1 MSKYYTPKAVLEK
14 FTYRDH
20 IRPSALPKLDAQP
33 CFVGASGEASAAAQR
48 GTAMDKAWR
57 DLVSGI
63 HFKAEDYVYG
73 DGQALTD
80 DDWGAVLWAAEEA
93 RRICGDGH
101 IETSEFRTTFV
112 HPLFANPFTADGV
125 CFERGIVLDLKTG
138 QLRSYKAQLAAYCL
152 ALMTETWT
160 QKASGVAIFCDQRE
174 VVHYDFTYAEAK
186 ELVEDII
193 NRTVARDPHD
203 YTPGD
208 YCGWCK
214 YADTCPARV
223 QPASEALAVVEATD
237 LSKGN
242 AEGLSAMREAIL
254 ADPVRLGAFWAQ
266 YKLFEREIA
275 KPVGEAM
282 RERLDAGEEVPGWKI
297 RYDAGREYFDWLA
310 LVDVSAACTPE
321 ELITLMGAKVSGKTF
336 REFCAVKG
344 LAVPEQLA
352 RSGAP
357 IAKLM
362 PEKPK
367 KAKAIKAKADTK

>member
-1 MSKYYTPKAVLEK
+1 M
-14 FTYRDH
+14 TYRDH

-33 CFVGASGEASAAAQR
+33 CFVGAPGEASEAAQR

-57 DLVSGI
+57 ALLSGN
-63 HFKAEDYVYG
+63 FGKAEDYVYG
-73 DGQALTD
+73 DGNVLTTE
-80 DDWGAVLWAAEEA
+80 DWDSVVWAADEA
-93 RRICGDGH
+93 KRICGDGY
-101 IETSEFRTTFV
+101 IETSEFRTAFV
-112 HPLFANPFTADGV
+112 HPLFVNPFTADGV
-125 CFERGIVLDLKTG
+125 CFDRGIVLDLKTG

-174 VVHYDFTYAEAK
+174 VVHYDFTYTEAK
-186 ELVEDII
+186 GLVEDII

-223 QPASEALAVVEATD
+223 QPAKEALEAIESDTRS
-237 LSKGN
+237 LS
-242 AEGLSAMREAIL
+242 ELREAVL
-254 ADPVRLGAFWAQ
+254 ADPVRLSEFWAK
-266 YKLFEREIA
+266 YKLFEKEIA
-275 KPVGEAM
+275 EPVGKALKAK
-282 RERLDAGEEVPGWKI
+282 LDAGEEIPGWRI
-297 RYDAGREYFDWLA
+297 RYDAGREFFDSEA
-310 LVDVSAACTPE
+310 LGQMATTCTPE
-321 ELITLMGAKVSGKTF
+321 ELITLLGGKVSGRAF

-344 LAVPEQLA
+344 LTVPEALA

-367 KAKAIKAKADTK
+367 KAKAIKAGADTK

>member
-1 MSKYYTPKAVLEK
+1 VVWAV
-14 FTYRDH
+14 
-20 IRPSALPKLDAQP
+20 
-33 CFVGASGEASAAAQR
+33 
-48 GTAMDKAWR
+48 
-57 DLVSGI
+57 
-63 HFKAEDYVYG
+63 
-73 DGQALTD
+73 
-80 DDWGAVLWAAEEA
+80 EEA
-93 RRICGDGH
+93 KRICGAGY
-101 IETSEFRTTFV
+101 IETNELRTQFK

-125 CFERGIVLDLKTG
+125 CFEKGIILDLKTG

-174 VVHYDFTYAEAK
+174 SVHYDFTYAEAR
-186 ELVEDII
+186 ELVEGII
-193 NRTVARDPHD
+193 NRTVAREPND

-223 QPASEALAVVEATD
+223 EPVKEALSVVENVYRIQ
-237 LSKGN
+237 LQG
-242 AEGLSAMREAIL
+242 EGDMLSAMREAIL

-266 YKLFEREIA
+266 YKLFEKEIA
-275 KPVGEAM
+275 KPIGEAM
-282 RERLDAGEEVPGWKI
+282 RERLDAGAEIPGWKI
-297 RYDAGREYFDWLA
+297 RYDAGREFFDFEA
-310 LVDVSAACTPE
+310 LRHVAAHIHTD
-321 ELITLMGAKVSGKTF
+321 ELITLMGEKVSGKTF
-336 REFCAVKG
+336 REFCTVKG

-367 KAKAIKAKADTK
+367 KAKAIKAEADTK

>member
-1 MSKYYTPKAVLEK
+1 M
-14 FTYRDH
+14 TYRDH

-33 CFVGASGEASAAAQR
+33 CFVGAGGEASAAAQR

-57 DLVSGI
+57 ALLSGN
-63 HFKAEDYVYG
+63 FGKAEDYVYG
-73 DGQALTD
+73 DNQTLTTE
-80 DDWGAVLWAAEEA
+80 DWDSVVWAAEEA
-93 RRICGDGH
+93 KRICGEGY
-101 IETSEFRTTFV
+101 IETSEGRTQFQ

-125 CFERGIVLDLKTG
+125 CFDRGIILDLKTG

-160 QKASGVAIFCDQRE
+160 QRASGVAIFCDQRE
-174 VVHYDFTYAEAK
+174 TVHYDFTYAEAK
-186 ELVEDII
+186 GLVEDII
-193 NRTVARDPHD
+193 NRTVAREVND

-223 QPASEALAVVEATD
+223 QPAKDALAVVESLDCITVTSEGD
-237 LSKGN
+237 TLSN
-242 AEGLSAMREAIL
+242 IREAIL
-254 ADPVRLGAFWAQ
+254 ADPARLGAFWAQ
-266 YKLFEREIA
+266 YKLFEKEIA

-282 RERLDAGEEVPGWKI
+282 RERLDAGAEIPGWKI
-297 RYDAGREYFDWLA
+297 RYDAGREFFDWEA
-310 LVDVSAACTPE
+310 LWKMSAACTPE
-321 ELITLMGAKVSGKTF
+321 ELITLMGGKVSGRAF
-336 REFCAVKG
+336 REFCAVRG

-367 KAKAIKAKADTK
+367 KAKAIKAGADTK

>member
-1 MSKYYTPKAVLEK
+1 M
-14 FTYRDH
+14 TYRDH

-33 CFVGASGEASAAAQR
+33 CFVGAPGEASEAAQR

-57 DLVSGI
+57 ALLSGN
-63 HFKAEDYVYG
+63 FGKAEDYVYG
-73 DGQALTD
+73 DGQTLTTE
-80 DDWGAVLWAAEEA
+80 DWDSVVWAADEA
-93 RRICGDGH
+93 KRICGDGQ
-101 IETSEFRTTFV
+101 IETSEFRTAFV
-112 HPLFANPFTADGV
+112 HPLFVNPFTADGV
-125 CFERGIVLDLKTG
+125 CFDKGIVLDLKTG

-160 QKASGVAIFCDQRE
+160 QKASGIAIFCDQRE

-186 ELVEDII
+186 GIVEDII
-193 NRTVARDPHD
+193 NRTVERDPND

-223 QPASEALAVVEATD
+223 GPASGALEAIESDTRS
-237 LSKGN
+237 LS
-242 AEGLSAMREAIL
+242 ELREAVL
-254 ADPVRLGAFWAQ
+254 ADPVRLGEFWAK
-266 YKLFEREIA
+266 YKLFEKEIA
-275 KPVGEAM
+275 EPVGKALKAK
-282 RERLDAGEEVPGWKI
+282 LDAGEEIPGWRI
-297 RYDAGREYFDWLA
+297 RYDAGREFFDSEA
-310 LVDVSAACTPE
+310 LSQMSTTCTPD
-321 ELITLMGAKVSGKTF
+321 ELITLMGGKVSGRAF

-344 LAVPEQLA
+344 LAVNEALA

-367 KAKAIKAKADTK
+367 KAKAIKAEADTK

>member
-1 MSKYYTPKAVLEK
+1 M
-14 FTYRDH
+14 TYRDH

-33 CFVGASGEASAAAQR
+33 CFVGAPGEASEAAQR

-57 DLVSGI
+57 ALLSGN
-63 HFKAEDYVYG
+63 FGKAEDYVYG
-73 DGQALTD
+73 DNQVLTTE
-80 DDWGAVLWAAEEA
+80 DWDSVVWAADEA
-93 RRICGDGH
+93 KRICGDGY
-101 IETSEFRTTFV
+101 IETSEARTQFQ

-125 CFERGIVLDLKTG
+125 CFDRGIVLDLKTG

-160 QKASGVAIFCDQRE
+160 QRASGVAIFCDQRE
-174 VVHYDFTYAEAK
+174 TVHYDFAYAEAK

-223 QPASEALAVVEATD
+223 QPAEEALELVMDSPTKSLA
-237 LSKGN
+237 
-242 AEGLSAMREAIL
+242 AMREHL
-254 ADPVRLGAFWAQ
+254 LHDPARLGAFWAQ
-266 YKLFEREIA
+266 YKLFEKEIA
-275 KPVGEAM
+275 EPVGKALKAK
-282 RERLDAGEEVPGWKI
+282 LDAGEEIPGWKI
-297 RYDAGREYFDWLA
+297 RYDAGREFFDSEALA
-310 LVDVSAACTPE
+310 QMATTCTPE
-321 ELITLMGAKVSGKTF
+321 ELITLMGGKVSGRAF

-344 LAVPEQLA
+344 LAVSEALA

-367 KAKAIKAKADTK
+367 KAKAIKAGADTK